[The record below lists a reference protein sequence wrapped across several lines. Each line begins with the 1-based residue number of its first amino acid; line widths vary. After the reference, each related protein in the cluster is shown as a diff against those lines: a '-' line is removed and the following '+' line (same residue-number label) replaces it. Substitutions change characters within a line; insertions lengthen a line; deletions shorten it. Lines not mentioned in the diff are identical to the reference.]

1 MTSTSQRR
9 YPVLASSALLTATL
23 LLSPASGTVMAN
35 QAGNQQAE
43 APLQENQLSE
53 KAKRTEQKLQMLF
66 PALDDTSRQITLE
79 TKDQPVYKIRYEKNN
94 EFFARADIHAET
106 GNLLTFYWDSKV
118 QDFENPDDK
127 LAYKSADTF
136 MKGLIGELRSLYKVT
151 RAPVG
156 DVIYSRYV
164 NGIEVVGDE
173 FRLSVN
179 SAGQVTHV
187 SAEDNTLTNIN
198 PADFLPP
205 AQAMKK
211 DQLSQFIV
219 PSLQLMYT
227 HDENQTDLV
236 YSSVD
241 SGYIDAVTGAK
252 LLTIRQYGNWRWKP
266 ISLTPGG
273 KVLKVTNEQE
283 AVRIYESEF
292 GMSLKG
298 STLNGF
304 HNEMES
310 IYFSPD
316 EKELLVAKDGDVIG
330 FTSYSNAP
338 PQKGKATLSEKQV
351 LEKAVQFMQPYLK
364 QEEKEFYYILNTDE
378 ENPNKY
384 EVKFVPSVEGLP
396 LVYGRCIVIRV
407 NGFTGKI
414 IGYFQ
419 VLDQKPAKLPDKR
432 KAIAIDAAAK
442 ALLAKPTELR
452 YIYPFINGEKLAKPV
467 LVYSINVNDINAL
480 TGKVQE

>member
-9 YPVLASSALLTATL
+9 YPVLARSTLLTVTL

-35 QAGNQQAE
+35 QTGNQQA
-43 APLQENQLSE
+43 AAHLQENQLSE
-53 KAKRTEQKLQMLF
+53 KAKRTEQKLQMLV
-66 PALDDTSRQITLE
+66 PALDDTSRHITLE
-79 TKDQPVYKIRYEKNN
+79 TKDQPVYEIRYEKNN
-94 EFFARADIHAET
+94 EFFARAYIHAET
-106 GNLLTFYWDSKV
+106 GKLLTYLLDDK
-118 QDFENPDDK
+118 DLENPDDK

-136 MKGLIGELRSLYKVT
+136 MEGLIGEMRSLYKVT

-179 SAGQVTHV
+179 SAGQVTNV
-187 SAEDNTLTNIN
+187 SAGENTLTNIN

-211 DQLSQFIV
+211 DQLSHFI
-219 PSLQLMYT
+219 PPRLQLMYT
-227 HDENQTDLV
+227 HGENQTNLV
-236 YSSVD
+236 YSSAF
-241 SGYIDAVTGAK
+241 SGYIDAVTGAE
-252 LLTIRQYGNWRWKP
+252 LFTIRQYRKWRWKP

-273 KVLKVTNEQE
+273 KVVKVTNEQE
-283 AVRIYESEF
+283 AKRIYESEF

-298 STLNGF
+298 SIFNGF

-316 EKELLVAKDGDVIG
+316 EKELLVTKDGDVIR
-330 FTSYSNAP
+330 FKSYSNVP
-338 PQKGKATLSEKQV
+338 PQRGKATLSEKQV

-378 ENPNKY
+378 ENPNQY
-384 EVKFVPSVEGLP
+384 VVEFVPSVEGLP

-414 IGYFQ
+414 TEYYQ
-419 VLDQKPAKLPDKR
+419 KLDQKPAKLPDKR
-432 KAIAIDAAAK
+432 KAVSMDAAAQ
-442 ALLAKPTELR
+442 ALLAQPTELL

-467 LVYSINVNDINAL
+467 LVYSIDGNDINAL
-480 TGKVQE
+480 TGKVEE

>member
-1 MTSTSQRR
+1 
-9 YPVLASSALLTATL
+9 
-23 LLSPASGTVMAN
+23 
-35 QAGNQQAE
+35 
-43 APLQENQLSE
+43 
-53 KAKRTEQKLQMLF
+53 
-66 PALDDTSRQITLE
+66 
-79 TKDQPVYKIRYEKNN
+79 
-94 EFFARADIHAET
+94 
-106 GNLLTFYWDSKV
+106 
-118 QDFENPDDK
+118 
-127 LAYKSADTF
+127 
-136 MKGLIGELRSLYKVT
+136 
-151 RAPVG
+151 
-156 DVIYSRYV
+156 
-164 NGIEVVGDE
+164 
-173 FRLSVN
+173 
-179 SAGQVTHV
+179 
-187 SAEDNTLTNIN
+187 
-198 PADFLPP
+198 
-205 AQAMKK
+205 MKK
-211 DQLSQFIV
+211 DQLIRCI
-219 PSLQLMYT
+219 PPLLQLMYKT
-227 HDENQTDLV
+227 GENQTDLV
-236 YSSVD
+236 YSAVF
-241 SGYIDAVTGAK
+241 SGYVDAVTGAE
-252 LLTIRQYGNWRWKP
+252 LITNRQYRTWRWKP

-330 FTSYSNAP
+330 FTSYSNAL

-432 KAIAIDAAAK
+432 KAISIDAAAK

>member
-1 MTSTSQRR
+1 MTSTFQRR

-35 QAGNQQAE
+35 QTGNQQAA

-94 EFFARADIHAET
+94 EIFARADIHAET

-211 DQLSQFIV
+211 DQLSHFIA

-338 PQKGKATLSEKQV
+338 PQKGKATWSEKQV

-432 KAIAIDAAAK
+432 KAISIDAAAK

-480 TGKVQE
+480 TGKVEE

>member
-35 QAGNQQAE
+35 QTGNQQVA

-198 PADFLPP
+198 PADF
-205 AQAMKK
+205 
-211 DQLSQFIV
+211 
-219 PSLQLMYT
+219 
-227 HDENQTDLV
+227 
-236 YSSVD
+236 
-241 SGYIDAVTGAK
+241 
-252 LLTIRQYGNWRWKP
+252 
-266 ISLTPGG
+266 
-273 KVLKVTNEQE
+273 
-283 AVRIYESEF
+283 
-292 GMSLKG
+292 
-298 STLNGF
+298 
-304 HNEMES
+304 
-310 IYFSPD
+310 
-316 EKELLVAKDGDVIG
+316 
-330 FTSYSNAP
+330 P
-338 PQKGKATLSEKQV
+338 PQ
-351 LEKAVQFMQPYLK
+351 P
-364 QEEKEFYYILNTDE
+364 
-378 ENPNKY
+378 
-384 EVKFVPSVEGLP
+384 
-396 LVYGRCIVIRV
+396 RR
-407 NGFTGKI
+407 
-414 IGYFQ
+414 
-419 VLDQKPAKLPDKR
+419 
-432 KAIAIDAAAK
+432 
-442 ALLAKPTELR
+442 
-452 YIYPFINGEKLAKPV
+452 
-467 LVYSINVNDINAL
+467 
-480 TGKVQE
+480 